1 MSPQDIQRAFEERQQ
16 AVHALRELAE
26 EARDREFTAEESEV
40 YDRQNT
46 AIDDLD
52 SRIDTGLR
60 SLEREAKAADALETF
75 RSYNNLTTPPVE
87 NAADHKVDDET
98 LFRQLVTGEIRS
110 FESLPTEKRDQ
121 TKGTDS
127 EGGYTVQ
134 QSMFSRIWEKLEE
147 ESMVIRAGATVINT
161 SSGEDLLVPKVTTNP
176 SVTTP
181 TTEGSAISEAD
192 SVFNQVN
199 LKAYKYAALTQA
211 SQELLAD
218 SNFNVAAFITN
229 QGGKAVTRGIGA
241 DFTNGSGSSKPKGI
255 AQAATSMATSASATT
270 ITAANLIEVW
280 ATLGTPYKNSDTAWL
295 MSPEAVKLI
304 RSLVDSNGQYIWQPG
319 LQAGTPANLLGY
331 PVWIDGNI
339 DAATSGKRA
348 VVFAHMPSFAV
359 RIAGGLD
366 ISRSDEF
373 AFNTGLA
380 TFRFQL
386 RGDSNSI
393 DDNGIGCLTQA

>member
-1 MSPQDIQRAFEERQQ
+1 MTPSDIQRAFEERAE
-16 AVHALRELAE
+16 AVHSLRALAT

-52 SRIDTGLR
+52 GRIDTGLR
-60 SLEREAKAADALETF
+60 SLQREAKATEALETF
-75 RSYNNLTTPPVE
+75 RSYHDLTAPAVE
-87 NAADHKVDDET
+87 NAVDFKTDDQT
-98 LFRQLVTGEIRS
+98 LFRQLVSGEIRS
-110 FESLPTEKRDQ
+110 FESMPSEKRSM
-121 TKGTDS
+121 TTTVAGAGGNIVDS
-127 EGGYTVQ
+127 T
-134 QSMFSRIWEKLEE
+134 MFDRIWEKLEE

-161 SSGEDLLVPKVTTNP
+161 SGGEDLLVPKVTTNP
-176 SVTTP
+176 VGAIIAEAAAITASQAVLAQVTL
-181 TTEGSAISEAD
+181 GA
-192 SVFNQVN
+192 F
-199 LKAYKYAALTQA
+199 KYSALTQV

-218 SNFNVAAFITN
+218 SMFNVASFVSNI
-229 QGGKAVTRGIGA
+229 GGQAVTRALGA
-241 DFTNGSGSSKPKGI
+241 DITNGSGTSKPKGI
-255 AQAATSMATSASATT
+255 MQAATSFGSSATATT

-280 ATLGTPYKNSDTAWL
+280 ATMPTPYKNSDTAWI

-331 PVWIDGNI
+331 PVWIDGNV

-348 VVFAHMPSFAV
+348 VGFFHMPSYAV
-359 RIAGGLD
+359 RIAGGLQVD
-366 ISRSDEF
+366 RSDDY

-386 RGDSNSI
+386 RGDGDGI
-393 DDNGIGCLTQA
+393 DDNGLGCLTQA